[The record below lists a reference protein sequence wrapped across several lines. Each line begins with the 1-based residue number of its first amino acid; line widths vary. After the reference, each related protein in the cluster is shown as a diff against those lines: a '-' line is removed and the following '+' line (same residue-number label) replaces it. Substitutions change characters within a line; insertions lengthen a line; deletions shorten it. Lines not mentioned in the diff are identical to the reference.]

1 MRSRHPAGED
11 AGPGAPMPKTKPVRE
26 EDGNSAVMRVISLL
40 EAVAQSGSPPITADL
55 IHSLGLPK
63 PTVHRLVS
71 MLERV
76 GLLEREPAGRRLV
89 AGPRLRALALA
100 TIESSRIRG
109 AWHSVL
115 QSLSDQIGETCSFSM
130 LYGNEVVVLDRIE
143 ANWGLRLQLPVGA
156 RVPSHC
162 TSSGKL
168 LLSSLPKKTRD
179 SLIGKPPLKQFTKN
193 TITDVKRLD
202 AALAEIK
209 KTRIGTDNEEY
220 FAGLVGVAVPV
231 LVGNRVAATVSVN
244 APAARMSL
252 TGLLKHVGALQ
263 SAAADLSKYFKE
275 PM

>member
-1 MRSRHPAGED
+1 
-11 AGPGAPMPKTKPVRE
+11 MPKTKPVHE
-26 EDGNSAVMRVISLL
+26 EDGNSAVMRVVSLV
-40 EAVAQSGSPPITADL
+40 EAVAASATPPMITDL
-55 IHSLGLPK
+55 IQSLGLPK
-63 PTVHRLVS
+63 PTVHRMVG

-89 AGPRLRALALA
+89 AGPRLRTLALA
-100 TIESSRIRG
+100 TIENSRYRG
-109 AWHSVL
+109 PWHAVL

-156 RVPSHC
+156 RVPAHC

-168 LLSSLPKKTRD
+168 LLSALPKKSRD
-179 SLIGKPPLKQFTKN
+179 VLIGKAPLKPFTRN
-193 TITDVKRLD
+193 TITDPKRLD

-231 LVGNRVAATVSVN
+231 LAGSRVAATVSVN

-252 TGLLKHVGALQ
+252 PGLLKHVGALQ
-263 SAAADLSKYFKE
+263 RAAAELSAQFTQSN
-275 PM
+275 